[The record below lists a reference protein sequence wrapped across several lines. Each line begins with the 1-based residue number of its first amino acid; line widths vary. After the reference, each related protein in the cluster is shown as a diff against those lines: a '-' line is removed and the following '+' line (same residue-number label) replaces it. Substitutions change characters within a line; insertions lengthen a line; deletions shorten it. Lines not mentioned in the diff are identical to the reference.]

1 MGYTPHR
8 FDLETRSY
16 AKHKRLKG
24 VFRVARLVGPG
35 VISEMVSGAI

>member
-24 VFRVARLVGPG
+24 VFLVAHSAGRAEREL
-35 VISEMVSGAI
+35 